1 MPRSALA
8 GVWSSGFDR
17 FKLLP
22 FDAGGAGEFGW
33 GHASRFAPLTDRA
46 AERAQ

>member
-8 GVWSSGFDR
+8 GVWPSGFDR

-22 FDAGGAGEFGW
+22 SDTRRAGEFGW
-33 GHASRFAPLTDRA
+33 GHASRFASLTNCV